1 MDLKKFTIKAQE
13 VIIKALET
21 ARNYKH
27 QAFKPEH
34 ILYALL
40 EDKKGIAYQILKK
53 VGIDTDGLSKVVKDY
68 LLSLPKVS
76 GDAEEVYAS
85 QAAVQLL
92 NQAKDKAKQLGDQY
106 VSSEVLLYVLSESN
120 KTLFFDYLAKQ
131 GIKSEDV
138 LSAIKEIR
146 GAHKVDTQSAENNY
160 QALEKFGR
168 DLTEMAKKGK
178 LDPVIGRD
186 SQIRRLMQV
195 LSRRTKNNPVL
206 IGEPG
211 VGKTAIVEGLAQ
223 RVAKEDIPEGLKN
236 KRIVALDLGLLVAGA
251 KFRGEFE
258 ERLKGLLKEIE
269 AKEGEIILFIDELHT
284 VVGAGSAEGAVDAA
298 NMLKPALARG
308 ILRCIGAT
316 TLDEYR
322 KHIEKDAALERRF
335 QQIQVTEPSP
345 EQTIAIL
352 RGLKEKYEVHHGVR
366 LKDSA
371 LIAAAMLSDRYI
383 TGRFLPDK
391 AVDLIDEAAS
401 HLRIEID
408 SKPEE
413 IDKLERKILELQIQ
427 KQALKKEKSKQSEKE
442 LEQVE
447 KKIKELEKDLTEQKK
462 HWEKEKNVITQ
473 IRSKK
478 EEIDNLKNKTVELQ
492 KEGKL
497 EEIAE
502 IRYGRIPEL
511 STKVESLNQELVKLQ
526 KTKKMLKEEV
536 DQEDIAQIVS
546 RWTHI
551 PVSRLMEEEV
561 KKLLRMEEELKKRVV
576 GQDKAVTLISDCI
589 RRARSGLADPNKP
602 LGSFLFSGPTGVGKT
617 ELAKALAQF
626 LFDTEEALISLD
638 MSEYMEKF
646 AASRLTGAPPGYV
659 GYEQGGQLTE
669 KVRRQPYS
677 VILFDEIE
685 KAHPDVFNIL
695 LQILDEGRL
704 TDSQGRTVNFKN
716 TLIIMTS
723 NIGNQFFNDPQIKR
737 EIIERNLHQ
746 ELKKHFRPEL
756 LNRLDSII
764 VFNSLE
770 LSDIKKIVDIQMQ
783 TVKKR
788 LADKNIKIELTA
800 VVRDFLAEKGF
811 SPEYGA
817 RPLKRVIQQLIVN
830 PLSVDL
836 IRGRFTSGDK
846 IKVKKE
852 GKQIFFAKEN
862 GQKKREDE

>member
-1 MDLKKFTIKAQE
+1 MNLEKFTIKAQE
-13 VIIKALET
+13 VIVAALEV
-21 ARNYKH
+21 ARKFKH
-27 QAFKPEH
+27 QALIPEH
-34 ILYALL
+34 ILYSLL
-40 EDKKGIAYQILKK
+40 KDKKNIAYKILAKLGVNPDDVLKTAQDHLSSLQK
-53 VGIDTDGLSKVVKDY
+53 VLGQSDQ
-68 LLSLPKVS
+68 
-76 GDAEEVYAS
+76 VYAS
-85 QAAVQLL
+85 QATAQLL
-92 NQAKDKAKQLGDQY
+92 SQAKEVASKWGDQY
-106 VSSEVLLYVLSESN
+106 VSSELLLYLLGVDKNSLLAN
-120 KTLFFDYLAKQ
+120 YLTKQ
-131 GIKSEDV
+131 GVNSKDIV
-138 LSAIKEIR
+138 RVIKEVR
-146 GAHKVDTQSAENNY
+146 GTHKVDTQAAESTY

-186 SQIRRLMQV
+186 NEIRRLMQV

-206 IGEPG
+206 IGDPG
-211 VGKTAIVEGLAQ
+211 VGKTAIAEGLAQ
-223 RVAKEDIPEGLKN
+223 RIAQQDVPEGLKN
-236 KRIVALDLGLLVAGA
+236 KRIIALDLGLMVAGA

-258 ERLKGLLKEIE
+258 QRLKGVLKEIE
-269 AKEGEIILFIDELHT
+269 AKQGEIILFIDELHT

-308 ILRCIGAT
+308 TLRCIGAT

-335 QQIQVTEPSP
+335 QQIIVEEPTA

-413 IDKLERKILELQIQ
+413 IDRLERKILELQIQ
-427 KQALKKEKSKQSEKE
+427 RQALKKEKSKQTEKE
-442 LEQVE
+442 LNQVE
-447 KKIKELEKDLTEQKK
+447 KQIKSLEKELDLKKK
-462 HWEKEKNVITQ
+462 HWEKEKEIITQ
-473 IRSKK
+473 IRNKK
-478 EEIDNLKNKTVELQ
+478 EEIDKLKNQTVELE

-497 EEIAE
+497 DKVAE

-511 STKVESLNQELVKLQ
+511 SAQVEDFNKKLIKLQ
-526 KTKKMLKEEV
+526 KNEKMLKEEV

-561 KKLLRMEEELKKRVV
+561 KKLLHMEEEIEKRVV
-576 GQDKAVTLISDCI
+576 GQNQAVTLISDCV

-602 LGSFLFSGPTGVGKT
+602 LGSFIFAGPTGVGKT
-617 ELAKALAQF
+617 ELAKALAEF
-626 LFDTEEALISLD
+626 LFDTEDALITLD

-646 AASRLTGAPPGYV
+646 AVSRLVGAPPGYV
-659 GYEQGGQLTE
+659 GYQQGGQLTE

-704 TDSQGRTVNFKN
+704 TDSQGRIVNFKN

-723 NIGNQFFNDPQIKR
+723 NVGNQFFNDPQVKK
-737 EIIERNLHQ
+737 EIIERNLRQ

-756 LNRLDSII
+756 LNRLDSIV

-770 LSDIKKIVDIQMQ
+770 LSEIKKIVDIQMQ
-783 TVKKR
+783 TIKKR
-788 LADKNIKIELTA
+788 LADKNIKVELTPL
-800 VVRDFLAEKGF
+800 VRDFLAERGF

-817 RPLKRVIQQLIVN
+817 RPLKRVIQRLVVN

-836 IRGRFTSGDK
+836 IKGRFMPGDK

-852 GKQIFFAKEN
+852 DKQIFFVKLKQDKKKED
-862 GQKKREDE
+862 K

>member
-1 MDLKKFTIKAQE
+1 MDLKNFTIKAQE
-13 VIIKALET
+13 VIVKALEA
-21 ARNYKH
+21 ARSYKH

-34 ILYALL
+34 ILHSLL

-53 VGIDTDGLSKVVKDY
+53 VGIDTDRFSKVVKDY

-76 GDAEEVYAS
+76 GDTEQVYAS
-85 QAAVQLL
+85 QAAAQLL

-106 VSSEVLLYVLSESN
+106 VSSEVLLYVLSESK
-120 KTLFFDYLAKQ
+120 KTLFSDYLAKQ
-131 GIKSEDV
+131 GIRSEDI
-138 LSAIKEIR
+138 LRTMKEVR
-146 GAHKVDTQSAENNY
+146 GAHKVDSQSAENSY

-168 DLTEMAKKGK
+168 DLTEIAKKGK

-186 SQIRRLMQV
+186 NEVRRLMQV

-206 IGEPG
+206 IGDPG

-223 RVAKEDIPEGLKN
+223 RVAQQDVPEGLKN
-236 KRIVALDLGLLVAGA
+236 KRIIALDLGLMVAGA

-258 ERLKGLLKEIE
+258 QRLKGVLKEIE
-269 AKEGEIILFIDELHT
+269 AKQGEIILFIDELHT

-308 ILRCIGAT
+308 TLRCIGAT

-335 QQIQVTEPSP
+335 QQIIVEEPSTK
-345 EQTIAIL
+345 QTIAIL

-371 LIAAAMLSDRYI
+371 LIAAALLSDRYI
-383 TGRFLPDK
+383 TARFLPDK

-413 IDKLERKILELQIQ
+413 IDRMERKILELQIQ

-442 LEQVE
+442 LNQVE
-447 KKIKELEKDLTEQKK
+447 RRINNLEKELGAKKK
-462 HWEKEKNVITQ
+462 HWEKEKDIITQ
-473 IRSKK
+473 IRNKK
-478 EEIDNLKNKTVELQ
+478 EEIDRLKNQTVELE
-492 KEGKL
+492 KEGRLDK
-497 EEIAE
+497 IAE
-502 IRYGRIPEL
+502 IRYGKIPEL
-511 STKVESLNQELVKLQ
+511 SAQVEDFNKKLTKLQ
-526 KTKKMLKEEV
+526 KTEKMLKEEV

-561 KKLLRMEEELKKRVV
+561 KKLLRMEEEIEKKVV
-576 GQDKAVTLISDCI
+576 GQNEAVTLISDCI
-589 RRARSGLADPNKP
+589 RRSRSGLADPNRP
-602 LGSFLFSGPTGVGKT
+602 LGSFIFSGPTGVGKT
-617 ELAKALAQF
+617 ELVKALAEF
-626 LFDTEEALISLD
+626 LFDTEDALITLD

-646 AASRLTGAPPGYV
+646 AVSRLAGAPPGYV

-704 TDSQGRTVNFKN
+704 TDSQGRIVNFKN

-723 NIGNQFFNDPQIKR
+723 NIGNQFFNDPQVKKDIIKK
-737 EIIERNLHQ
+737 NLNQ
-746 ELKKHFRPEL
+746 ELKKYFRPEL
-756 LNRLDSII
+756 LNRLDSIV

-783 TVKKR
+783 TIKKR
-788 LADKNIKIELTA
+788 LKDKNIKIELTPS
-800 VVRDFLAEKGF
+800 VRDFLAEKGF

-817 RPLKRVIQQLIVN
+817 RPLTRVIQRLIVN
-830 PLSVDL
+830 PLSLD
-836 IRGRFTSGDK
+836 IIKGRFLPGDEV
-846 IKVKKE
+846 KVKKE
-852 GKQIFFAKEN
+852 GEQIFFTKTKQNKKKEN
-862 GQKKREDE
+862 Q